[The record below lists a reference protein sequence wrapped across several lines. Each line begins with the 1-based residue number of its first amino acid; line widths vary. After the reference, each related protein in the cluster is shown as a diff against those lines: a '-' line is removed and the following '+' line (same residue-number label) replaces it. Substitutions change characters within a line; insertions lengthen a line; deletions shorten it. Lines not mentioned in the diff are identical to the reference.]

1 MPEVSRFFGVSIR
14 MYFDDH
20 NPPHFHAIYG
30 GAEAELGIEPIAL
43 LHGRFPRRAFGMVME
58 WAADHQQELL
68 ENWEL
73 MRNDQPPNRIDPL
86 D

>member
-1 MPEVSRFFGVSIR
+1 MPEVSRFFGISIR

-30 GAEAELGIEPIAL
+30 DAEVQVGMDPLAL
-43 LHGRFPRRAFGMVME
+43 LRGRFPKRALGMVME
-58 WAADHQQELL
+58 WAAMHQRELL
-68 ENWEL
+68 ENWDRL
-73 MRNDQPPNRIDPL
+73 QNDQTPLRIDPL

>member
-1 MPEVSRFFGVSIR
+1 MPEISRFFGVSIR

-30 GAEAELGIEPIAL
+30 KNEAELGIEPVAL
-43 LHGRFPRRAFGMVME
+43 LRGKFPRRALGMVME
-58 WAADHQQELL
+58 WAALHQDELL
-68 ENWEL
+68 ENWQRLHSDE
-73 MRNDQPPNRIDPL
+73 PPNWIAPL